1 MKPSHTAPFGIHRL
15 ASEFLSAGL
24 KIQPVAASA
33 AAEFTQPI
41 AFVAY
46 YLAGHSIELSLKAF
60 LLSRGV
66 PITALRK
73 RPYGHNLAALL
84 REARRR
90 KLGRV
95 AKLSRHDVAVVNL
108 LNACYGTKEFEYVSI
123 GYRRI
128 PSYSDTVAVATRLQD
143 GVGSYCRKLATNN
156 SIQRTQAR
164 YAGARR

>member
-1 MKPSHTAPFGIHRL
+1 M

-46 YLAGHSIELSLKAF
+46 YLVGHSIELSLKAF

-108 LNACYGTKEFEYVSI
+108 LNACYGTKKSSSMSQLGTVVFHLTQTPWQSRRA
-123 GYRRI
+123 YRMASAPIVVNWQLTIQSSGRK
-128 PSYSDTVAVATRLQD
+128 PATR
-143 GVGSYCRKLATNN
+143 
-156 SIQRTQAR
+156 AR
-164 YAGARR
+164 AAKISALVP